1 MASCLAPLL
10 TFYLTFFVADLAFF
24 LACFKGPCVP
34 GLIWRYLE
42 LGRVPAPL
50 ELALAV
56 ISGSGGA
63 HIDDELAEGGRRK
76 KEEEEEW

>member
-1 MASCLAPLL
+1 M
-10 TFYLTFFVADLAFF
+10 
-24 LACFKGPCVP
+24 P